1 MKRHSNKAVTIII
14 VTSVL
19 VMLINFCVQRSP
31 GGQQEDQA
39 EVDGPE
45 SETPQVSIMFDESAG
60 VASTAANYYF
70 IFDMSGS
77 MDESCSGKKKID
89 GAKEA
94 VTRFMKNI
102 PDDVNIGLML
112 IGTKTGDDFA
122 EALPI
127 GSGNKEEFLS
137 IINGLQPRGG
147 TPLGEAIRMSVDKV
161 VEQYKKQLG
170 YGTYRI
176 IIITDGVQTG
186 IGLKEPCYYLAQHGF
201 IGLYSIGL
209 CMKSSHTLKNYS
221 LSYRDA
227 NNYEELEQALVQ
239 ATAESDVF
247 DPNLFDENLYKTD
260 SVDRQ

>member
-1 MKRHSNKAVTIII
+1 MKRLNSKVFTIII
-14 VTSVL
+14 ITSAL
-19 VMLINFCVQRSP
+19 VILLNVCVHRAPQ
-31 GGQQEDQA
+31 GLQDEA
-39 EVDGPE
+39 EIDVPQ
-45 SETPQVSIMFDESAG
+45 SETPQISILFDESAG

-127 GSGNKEEFLS
+127 GSGNKEEFLN

-147 TPLGEAIRMSVDKV
+147 TPLGEAIQLSVDKV

-186 IGLKEPCYYLAQHGF
+186 ISLKEPCYYLAQHGF

-209 CMKSSHTLKNYS
+209 CMKSAHTLKNYS

-247 DPNLFDENLYKTD
+247 DPNLFDEDLYKADT
-260 SVDRQ
+260 VNRQ